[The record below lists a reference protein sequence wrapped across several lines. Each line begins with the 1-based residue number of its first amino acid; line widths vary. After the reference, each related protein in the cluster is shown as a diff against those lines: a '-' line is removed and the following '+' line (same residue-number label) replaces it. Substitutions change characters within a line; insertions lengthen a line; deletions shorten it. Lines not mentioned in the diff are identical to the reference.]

1 MQTIPLLDTAQGY
14 SDAAAI
20 LKRGGLVAF
29 ATETV
34 YGLGADAT
42 NSKAVASIF
51 EAKGRPSFNPL
62 IVHVGSIEQAKVL
75 VEWNDQ
81 AEALADRFWPGP
93 LSLVLKLRNH
103 TKISPLVTAGLDTLA
118 IRVPAHPSAKAILRS
133 FGGPI
138 AAPSA
143 NLSGQ
148 ISPTTAEHVLNGLA
162 TKIDAV
168 VDGGACKVGLESTI
182 VGLFD
187 EPRLLRPGGVSADD
201 IEHALGQGLLGFDT
215 SDTLVAPGQMLSHY
229 APHQNL
235 RMNAIKANGNELLL
249 GFGEMDCDI
258 NLSRSGDLV
267 EAAENLFMALH
278 RLNFL
283 DRPIAVAPIPNH
295 GLGLAIN
302 DRLTRAAAPRNIS
315 ISKT

>member
-14 SDAAAI
+14 SDAAPI

-34 YGLGADAT
+34 YGFGADAT

-62 IVHVGSIEQAKVL
+62 IVHVGSVEQAKEL

-81 AEALADRFWPGP
+81 AQTLADRFWPGP

-103 TKISPLVTAGLDTLA
+103 TTISPLVTAGLDTLA

-168 VDGGACKVGLESTI
+168 LDGGACKVGLESTI

-201 IEHALGQGLLGFDT
+201 IERALARGLLGFDT
-215 SDTLVAPGQMLSHY
+215 SDTLVAPGQILSHY

-235 RMNAIKANGNELLL
+235 RMNATAANGNEVLL
-249 GFGEMDCDI
+249 GFGEMECDI

-278 RLNFL
+278 RLNSL

-302 DRLTRAAAPRNIS
+302 DRLTRAAAPRN
-315 ISKT
+315 T